1 MTEENPGTPQWQERA
16 VERSLGSA
24 RQRAI
29 TRGGIFIA
37 AAVDLLRTTGK
48 ADFTVQEVVDRS
60 GLSLRA
66 FYQHFATK
74 DDLLLALVE
83 ETVRLHVTAVR
94 QRVDAEPTSRAKLV
108 AALTTL
114 FGSPETDDPASRGMV
129 LFQSHLV
136 ATRTDDYAATIAP
149 YIDTV
154 AEILGS
160 GVADGTFRTDL
171 PVPVLAALVT
181 HTLFSLVDMR
191 ILGVGQPGA
200 EVTADDIVNWCLA
213 GVLTRP
219 SPTAP

>member
-1 MTEENPGTPQWQERA
+1 MAEERAGTPQWQERA
-16 VERSLGSA
+16 VERSLGPA

-37 AAVDLLRTTGK
+37 AAVELLRTTGK

-83 ETVRLHVTAVR
+83 ETVRRHVAAVR
-94 QRVDAEPTSRAKLV
+94 LRVDAEATPRAKLE

-114 FGSPETDDPASRGMV
+114 FGSPATDDPASRGMV

-149 YIDTV
+149 YVETV
-154 AEILGS
+154 TEILELGA
-160 GVADGTFRTDL
+160 ADGTFRTDL
-171 PVPVLAALVT
+171 SVPVLAALVT

-191 ILGVGQPGA
+191 ILGVGQDQA
-200 EVTADDIVNWCLA
+200 TVTADDIVQWCLA
-213 GVLTRP
+213 GVLTRR
-219 SPTAP
+219 SPAAP